1 MTSSAFS
8 PAPPV
13 NVPSRGLANHIT
25 PPPFLQQGFDEI
37 DHGVAEEMKMN
48 DIKLNPRTRSVPD
61 DSGAGYIKDDYI
73 VKHGKDNDGL
83 LTPIR
88 KPIKKSKSL
97 DDATYSDRTKLGS
110 LKPKR
115 CMHCKNQ
122 FIDDVEDSFC
132 SGECKW
138 SWTSM
143 VYDNRYTTS
152 FSSSNSSLSF
162 YDIHSAASFLDD

>member
-8 PAPPV
+8 PPPSI
-13 NVPSRGLANHIT
+13 NAPSRGLANHVT

-48 DIKLNPRTRSVPD
+48 DIKLNHCTGSVRD
-61 DSGAGYIKDDYI
+61 DLGANYIKDDYF
-73 VKHGKDNDGL
+73 VKQGKDIDRL
-83 LTPIR
+83 LTPTR
-88 KPIKKSKSL
+88 EPIKKSKSL

-115 CMHCKNQ
+115 CMHCKKQ

-138 SWTSM
+138 SWSSV

-162 YDIHSAASFLDD
+162 YDVNNAASFLDD